1 MTNTIFEAYDSLR
14 DNSAYVAPRFPRMN
28 GNGRRGLGN
37 RNGVERSRSSLIS
50 VTIAALLLPLR
61 KTSKQKR
68 PESQVSMTGMKYCW
82 AELINDLTMTQ

>member
-1 MTNTIFEAYDSLR
+1 
-14 DNSAYVAPRFPRMN
+14 
-28 GNGRRGLGN
+28 
-37 RNGVERSRSSLIS
+37 VERSRSSLIS

-82 AELINDLTMTQ
+82 AVLINDLTMTQ